1 MTKAELKV
9 FSDVLDICMLHKAV
23 FNVPELQTILE
34 ACKVYDSLQNKRI
47 ANNKKTASIIAERR
61 KVNKNYARK
70 KVLTI

>member
-1 MTKAELKV
+1 MTKAELKT
-9 FSDVLDICMLHKAV
+9 FSDVLDVCMLHKAD

-61 KVNKNYARK
+61 KADKNYARK
-70 KVLTI
+70 KKC